1 MRRIHRRGSRARRRR
16 GITVIELA
24 AAVLLLGV
32 AMSVTAQLLGAIAY
46 ERRAVGRREVAA
58 REVANLMEHL
68 TARPWERLTPD
79 AVKEVR
85 LSEPT
90 ANVLPGAELT
100 VTVDEAAAAP
110 EVPGKRVAIRL
121 RWHNRAGEF
130 DAPVRLTTWV
140 YRHDGG
146 RAPR

>member
-1 MRRIHRRGSRARRRR
+1 MKRIRRRDPRARRRR

-58 REVANLMEHL
+58 REVGNLMEHL
-68 TARPWERLTPD
+68 TARPWDRLTPD

-90 ANVLPGAELT
+90 ANALPGAELA
-100 VTVDEAAAAP
+100 VTVDEAAAAD
-110 EVPGKRVAIRL
+110 VPGKRVAIRL

-146 RAPR
+146 RASR